1 MRAKEIGKGHTYGQ
15 TGKHIK
21 LKAEKAYVDEELWGY
36 SRYASEDSISGVLLQ
51 TCHKTKKTAEGLWEG
66 LHFQNFSTGDS
77 LLLHLP
83 GGGGVTM
90 EMIYCASG
98 SFLMGSELSEV
109 GRDCD
114 EVLHKVTLTKGFW
127 LGKYPVTQLQWRNVM
142 GTSKPESL
150 LWRQK
155 SGINANSAI
164 RGVTWQEC
172 QEFCKKINS
181 KRFCGARLPTEAE
194 WEYAC
199 RAGTTGEYAGTGNLG
214 EMGCYGMEMHADDYR
229 PRIVGTK
236 KPNYWGFFDM
246 HGTVFERCSDWYGDY
261 QSGNTIDPVGPE
273 TGELRVVRG
282 GCVHS
287 EANHCRSAFRG
298 NLSDFEG
305 DAPTRNW
312 EVGFRLCC
320 SV

>member
-1 MRAKEIGKGHTYGQ
+1 MRAKEIGKGWTYGQ
-15 TGKHIK
+15 NGKYLK
-21 LKAEKAYVDEELWGY
+21 LKAEKLRIDEELRGY
-36 SRYASEDSISGVLLQ
+36 SRYASEDGISGVPL
-51 TCHKTKKTAEGLWEG
+51 KKHNKVKRKSATEPWEG
-66 LHFQNFSTGDS
+66 LKSQGFRTGDS
-77 LLLHLP
+77 LQLRLP
-83 GGGGVTM
+83 SGGGLTM
-90 EMIYCASG
+90 EMIYCEPG

-109 GRDCD
+109 GRDFD
-114 EVLHKVTLTKGFW
+114 ETIHQVTLTKGFW

-142 GTSKPESL
+142 GTSKPGGL
-150 LWRQK
+150 LWNRNR
-155 SGINANSAI
+155 SSAI
-164 RGVTWQEC
+164 RGITWQEC
-172 QEFCKKINS
+172 QEFCRKINL

-199 RAGTTGEYAGTGNLG
+199 RAGSIGEYAGTGNLD
-214 EMGCYGMEMHADDYR
+214 EMGCYGMEMSNCDYK

-236 KPNYWGFFDM
+236 KPNHWGFFDM

-261 QSGNTIDPVGPE
+261 PSENAVDPVGPD
-273 TGELRVVRG
+273 TGELRIVRG

-287 EANHCRSAFRG
+287 AADHCRSAFRG

-305 DAPTRNW
+305 GMPNRSW